1 MIFGNKSPYKHGDTA
16 YRISKGRIARR
27 SGSVIMGPSKRHAA
41 ILPKL
46 PKRGITKSA
55 KKNRARVELD
65 AVRRFRKALKDTIKE
80 AGG

>member
-1 MIFGNKSPYKHGDTA
+1 MIFGANSPYKHGDTA
-16 YRISKGRIARR
+16 YRISKGRMARR
-27 SGSVIMGPSKRHAA
+27 SGSIFMAPSKRHAA

-65 AVRRFRKALKDTIKE
+65 AVRRFRKALIATMK
-80 AGG
+80 GL